1 MEQISSLSF
10 RKKLQLGCFALIGLN
25 SLFMLIVTFASDWNR
40 LLGIIFL
47 VIILAGSFPFI
58 RWFEG
63 QLTEP
68 IDGISR
74 IALNISKGDFSQKV
88 EITSDDSLGQL
99 GQSFNKMIDKLRDI
113 LRDTGSISKQV
124 FQTSRDIYVK
134 NESFRNVLEQV
145 SISAHELAA
154 GAGQIS
160 EEISGVSI
168 TSKDIEVKIVNYAG
182 SAKEMKNRSD
192 LMMTLVEKGRT
203 SVESQGVGMK
213 RNVEVTR
220 QVSDTIDMLARQAA
234 GINSVTRSIS
244 EIAEQ
249 TNLLSL
255 NASIEAARAGEH
267 GRGFAVVA
275 QEVRKLAEE
284 STSLTRE
291 VFGFVK
297 SIEQGI
303 QDAIRSI
310 QVNEDVVKKQTV
322 LIDQTEIVFAEIV
335 GSVGFISEEIT
346 RFAEESE
353 SMLQSSGQIA
363 AAMENISAITE
374 ESAAGTQE
382 VSASMNE
389 QISTV
394 QGIVTQAEEMT
405 RVVTQLQQTIQ
416 IFKL

>member
-1 MEQISSLSF
+1 MDKMSTLSF
-10 RKKLQLGCFALIGLN
+10 RKKLQLGCYGLIGLN
-25 SLFMLIVTFASDWNR
+25 CVFLLILTFSSEWNR
-40 LLGIIFL
+40 LLGIVFL
-47 VIILAGSFPFI
+47 VLLLALSYPFI
-58 RWFEG
+58 RWFEN

-68 IDGISR
+68 VADLSR

-88 EITSDDSLGQL
+88 TVTSDDTLGQL

-124 FQTSRDIYVK
+124 FQTSRDIYSK
-134 NESFRNVLEQV
+134 NENFRTVLEQV

-160 EEISGVSI
+160 EEVSGVSI
-168 TSKDIEVKIVNYAG
+168 TTKDIEVKIVNYAG
-182 SAKEMKNRSD
+182 SAKEMKDRSD
-192 LMMTLVEKGRT
+192 QMMSLVEKGRT

-213 RNVEVTR
+213 RNVEVTQ
-220 QVSDTIDMLARQAA
+220 QVSETIDMLARQAA
-234 GINSVTRSIS
+234 GITNVTRSIS

-303 QDAIRSI
+303 QEAIRSI

-322 LIDQTEIVFAEIV
+322 LIDQTETVFSQIVD
-335 GSVGFISEEIT
+335 SVGFISEEIN

-353 SMLQSSGQIA
+353 QMLLSSEQIA

-389 QISTV
+389 QIATV
-394 QGIVTQAEEMT
+394 QGIVSQAEEMT

-416 IFKL
+416 VFKL

>member
-1 MEQISSLSF
+1 MDKLSSLSF
-10 RKKLQLGCFALIGLN
+10 RKKLQLGCYTLIGLN
-25 SLFMLIVTFASDWNR
+25 SLFMLIVIFTSEWNR

-47 VIILAGSFPFI
+47 VVILGGSYPFI
-58 RWFEG
+58 KWFEK

-68 IDGISR
+68 IADLSQ

-88 EITSDDSLGQL
+88 TVTSDDTLGQL

-124 FQTSRDIYVK
+124 FQTSRDIYTK
-134 NESFRNVLEQV
+134 NENFRSVLEQV
-145 SISAHELAA
+145 SVSAHELAS

-160 EEISGVSI
+160 EEVSGVSV
-168 TSKDIEVKIVNYAG
+168 TSRDIETRITNYAG
-182 SAKEMKNRSD
+182 SAKEMKERSD
-192 LMMTLVEKGRT
+192 QMMSLVEKGRT
-203 SVESQGVGMK
+203 SVESQGAGMK
-213 RNVEVTR
+213 RNVEVTK
-220 QVSDTIDMLARQAA
+220 QVSDTIDLLARQAA
-234 GINSVTRSIS
+234 GITNVTRAIS

-303 QDAIRSI
+303 QDAINSI
-310 QVNEDVVKKQTV
+310 QVNEDVVRKQTV

-346 RFAEESE
+346 RFADESE
-353 SMLQSSGQIA
+353 QMLASSEQIA

-389 QISTV
+389 QIATV
-394 QGIVTQAEEMT
+394 QGIVSQAEEMT

>member
-1 MEQISSLSF
+1 LDKMSTLSF
-10 RKKLQLGCFALIGLN
+10 RKKLQLGCYGLIGLN
-25 SLFMLIVTFASDWNR
+25 CVFLLVLTFSSEWNR

-47 VIILAGSFPFI
+47 VLLLALSYPFI
-58 RWFEG
+58 KWFET

-68 IDGISR
+68 VADLSR

-88 EITSDDSLGQL
+88 TVTSDDTLGQL

-113 LRDTGSISKQV
+113 LRDTGTISKQV
-124 FQTSRDIYVK
+124 FQTSRDIYSK
-134 NESFRNVLEQV
+134 NENFRTVLEQV
-145 SISAHELAA
+145 SISAHELAS

-160 EEISGVSI
+160 EEVSGVSI
-168 TSKDIEVKIVNYAG
+168 TTKDIEVKIVNYAG
-182 SAKEMKNRSD
+182 SAKEMKDRSD
-192 LMMTLVEKGRT
+192 QMMTLVEKGRT

-213 RNVEVTR
+213 RNVEVTQ
-220 QVSDTIDMLARQAA
+220 QVSETIDMLARQAA
-234 GINSVTRSIS
+234 GITNVTRSIS

-303 QDAIRSI
+303 QEAIRSI

-322 LIDQTEIVFAEIV
+322 LIDQTETVFSLIVD
-335 GSVGFISEEIT
+335 SVGFISEEIN

-353 SMLQSSGQIA
+353 QMLVSSEQIA

-389 QISTV
+389 QIATV
-394 QGIVTQAEEMT
+394 QGIVSQAEEMT

-416 IFKL
+416 VFKL

>member
-1 MEQISSLSF
+1 MDKMSTLSF
-10 RKKLQLGCFALIGLN
+10 RKKLQLGCFGLIGLN
-25 SLFMLIVTFASDWNR
+25 CVFLLVLTFSSEWNR

-47 VIILAGSFPFI
+47 VLLLALSYPFI
-58 RWFEG
+58 KWFEA

-68 IDGISR
+68 VADLSR

-88 EITSDDSLGQL
+88 TVTSDDTLGQL

-113 LRDTGSISKQV
+113 LRDTGTISKQV
-124 FQTSRDIYVK
+124 FQTSRDIYSK
-134 NESFRNVLEQV
+134 NENFRTVLEQV
-145 SISAHELAA
+145 SISAHELAS

-160 EEISGVSI
+160 EEVSGVSI
-168 TSKDIEVKIVNYAG
+168 TTKDIEVKIVNYAG
-182 SAKEMKNRSD
+182 SAKEMKDRSVQ
-192 LMMTLVEKGRT
+192 MMTLVEKGRT

-213 RNVEVTR
+213 RNVEVTQ
-220 QVSDTIDMLARQAA
+220 QVSETIDMLARQAA
-234 GINSVTRSIS
+234 GITNVTRSIS

-297 SIEQGI
+297 SIEEGI
-303 QDAIRSI
+303 QEAIRSI

-322 LIDQTEIVFAEIV
+322 LIDQTETVFSQIVD
-335 GSVGFISEEIT
+335 SVGFISEEIN

-353 SMLQSSGQIA
+353 QMLVSSEQIA

-389 QISTV
+389 QIATV
-394 QGIVTQAEEMT
+394 QGIVSQAEEMT

-416 IFKL
+416 VFKL

>member
-1 MEQISSLSF
+1 MDKMSTLSF
-10 RKKLQLGCFALIGLN
+10 RKKLQLGCYGLIGLN
-25 SLFMLIVTFASDWNR
+25 CVFLLVLTISSEWNR

-47 VIILAGSFPFI
+47 ILLLALSYPFI
-58 RWFEG
+58 RWFEN

-68 IDGISR
+68 VADLSR

-88 EITSDDSLGQL
+88 TVTSDDTLGQL

-124 FQTSRDIYVK
+124 FQTSRDIYSK
-134 NESFRNVLEQV
+134 NENFRTVLEQV

-160 EEISGVSI
+160 EEVSGVSI
-168 TSKDIEVKIVNYAG
+168 TTKDIEVKIVNYAG
-182 SAKEMKNRSD
+182 SAKEMKDRSD
-192 LMMTLVEKGRT
+192 QMMTLVEKGRT

-213 RNVEVTR
+213 RNVEVTQ
-220 QVSDTIDMLARQAA
+220 QVSETIDMLARQAA
-234 GINSVTRSIS
+234 GITNVTRSIS

-303 QDAIRSI
+303 QEAIRSI
-310 QVNEDVVKKQTV
+310 QVNEDVVRKQTV
-322 LIDQTEIVFAEIV
+322 LIDQTETVFAQIV
-335 GSVGFISEEIT
+335 DSVGFISEEIN

-353 SMLQSSGQIA
+353 QMLVSSEQIA

-394 QGIVTQAEEMT
+394 QGIVSQAEEMT

-416 IFKL
+416 VFKL

>member
-1 MEQISSLSF
+1 MYVNCYVRDRLEPLTRYYFSIVILGSSY
-10 RKKLQLGCFALIGLN
+10 
-25 SLFMLIVTFASDWNR
+25 
-40 LLGIIFL
+40 
-47 VIILAGSFPFI
+47 PFI
-58 RWFEG
+58 KWFEG

-68 IDGISR
+68 VTELSR

-88 EITSDDSLGQL
+88 AVTSDDTLGQL

-124 FQTSRDIYVK
+124 FQTSRDIYTK
-134 NESFRNVLEQV
+134 NESFRTVLEQV
-145 SISAHELAA
+145 SISAHELAS

-160 EEISGVSI
+160 EEVSGVSI
-168 TSKDIEVKIVNYAG
+168 TTKNIESKVVTYSG
-182 SAKEMKNRSD
+182 SAKEMKTRSD
-192 LMMTLVEKGRT
+192 QMMALVEKGRT
-203 SVESQGVGMK
+203 SVESQGAGMK
-213 RNVEVTR
+213 RNVEVTQ
-220 QVSDTIDMLARQAA
+220 QVSETINLLAQQAA
-234 GINSVTRSIS
+234 GISSVTRSIS

-303 QDAIRSI
+303 RDAIHSI
-310 QVNEDVVKKQTV
+310 QVNEDVVKKQTL

-353 SMLQSSGQIA
+353 QMLTSSEQIA
-363 AAMENISAITE
+363 SAMENISAITE
-374 ESAAGTQE
+374 QSAAGTQE

-389 QISTV
+389 QIATV
-394 QGIVTQAEEMT
+394 KGIVIQAEEMT

>member
-1 MEQISSLSF
+1 MDKLSSLSF
-10 RKKLQLGCFALIGLN
+10 RKKLQLGCFALLGIN

-47 VIILAGSFPFI
+47 VIIIIGAVPFT
-58 RWFEG
+58 RWFEN

-68 IDGISR
+68 IADLSR

-88 EITSDDSLGQL
+88 TITTDDSLGQL

-124 FQTSRDIYVK
+124 FQTSRDIYTK
-134 NESFRNVLEQV
+134 NENFRSVLEQV
-145 SISAHELAA
+145 SVSAHELAA

-160 EEISGVSI
+160 EEVSGVSV
-168 TSKDIEVKIVNYAG
+168 TSRDIEVKVVNYAG
-182 SAKEMKNRSD
+182 SAQEMKNRSEQ
-192 LMMTLVEKGRT
+192 MMTLVEKGRT

-220 QVSDTIDMLARQAA
+220 QVSDTIDLLAKQAA
-234 GINSVTRSIS
+234 GITSVTRAIS

-303 QDAIRSI
+303 QEAIRSI
-310 QVNEDVVKKQTV
+310 QMNEEVVKKQTQ
-322 LIDQTEIVFAEIV
+322 LIEQTETVFAEIV
-335 GSVGFISEEIT
+335 GSVSFISEEIK
-346 RFAEESE
+346 RFADESE
-353 SMLQSSGQIA
+353 QMLQSSNLIA

-389 QISTV
+389 QIATV
-394 QGIVTQAEEMT
+394 QGIVSQAEEMT

>member
-1 MEQISSLSF
+1 M
-10 RKKLQLGCFALIGLN
+10 
-25 SLFMLIVTFASDWNR
+25 
-40 LLGIIFL
+40 
-47 VIILAGSFPFI
+47 
-58 RWFEG
+58 
-63 QLTEP
+63 TEL
-68 IDGISR
+68 SR

-88 EITSDDSLGQL
+88 AVTSDDTLGQL

-124 FQTSRDIYVK
+124 FQTSRDIYTK
-134 NESFRNVLEQV
+134 NESFRTVLEQV
-145 SISAHELAA
+145 SISAHELAS

-160 EEISGVSI
+160 EEVSGVSI
-168 TSKDIEVKIVNYAG
+168 TTKNIESKVVTYSG
-182 SAKEMKNRSD
+182 SAKEMKTRSD
-192 LMMTLVEKGRT
+192 QMMALVEKGRT
-203 SVESQGVGMK
+203 SVESQGAGMK
-213 RNVEVTR
+213 RNVEVTQ
-220 QVSDTIDMLARQAA
+220 QVSETINLLAQQAA
-234 GINSVTRSIS
+234 GISSVTRSIS

-303 QDAIRSI
+303 RDAIHSI
-310 QVNEDVVKKQTV
+310 QVNEDVVKKQTL

-353 SMLQSSGQIA
+353 QMLTSSEQIA
-363 AAMENISAITE
+363 SAMENISAITE
-374 ESAAGTQE
+374 QSAAGTQE

-389 QISTV
+389 QIATV
-394 QGIVTQAEEMT
+394 KGIVIQAEEMT

>member
-1 MEQISSLSF
+1 MDKLASLSF
-10 RKKLQLGCFALIGLN
+10 RKKLQLGCFTLIGLN
-25 SLFMLIVTFASDWNR
+25 ALFLLIVTFTTDWNR

-47 VIILAGSFPFI
+47 VIMIGCSYPFI
-58 RWFEG
+58 KWFEG

-68 IDGISR
+68 IADLSR

-88 EITSDDSLGQL
+88 TVTSDDTLGQL

-124 FQTSRDIYVK
+124 SLTSRDIYTK
-134 NESFRNVLEQV
+134 NENFRTVLEQV
-145 SISAHELAA
+145 SISAHELAS

-160 EEISGVSI
+160 EEVSGVSI
-168 TSKDIEVKIVNYAG
+168 TSRDIETKVVTYAG
-182 SAKEMKNRSD
+182 SAKEMKERSD
-192 LMMTLVEKGRT
+192 QMMTLVEKGRT
-203 SVESQGVGMK
+203 SVESQGAGMK
-213 RNVEVTR
+213 RNVEVTK
-220 QVSDTIDMLARQAA
+220 QVSETIDLLARQAA
-234 GINSVTRSIS
+234 GISNVTRSIS

-303 QDAIRSI
+303 QDAIHSI

-353 SMLQSSGQIA
+353 QMLASSEQIA

-374 ESAAGTQE
+374 QSAAGTQE

-389 QISTV
+389 QIATV
-394 QGIVTQAEEMT
+394 QGIVSQAEEMT
-405 RVVTQLQQTIQ
+405 RIVTQLQQTIQ
-416 IFKL
+416 VFKL

>member
-1 MEQISSLSF
+1 MDKMSTLSF
-10 RKKLQLGCFALIGLN
+10 RKKLQLGCYGLIGLN
-25 SLFMLIVTFASDWNR
+25 CVFLLVLTISSEWNR

-47 VIILAGSFPFI
+47 ILLLALSYPFI
-58 RWFEG
+58 RWFEN

-68 IDGISR
+68 VADLSR

-88 EITSDDSLGQL
+88 TVTSDDTLGQL

-124 FQTSRDIYVK
+124 FQTSRDIYSK
-134 NESFRNVLEQV
+134 NENFRTVLEQV

-160 EEISGVSI
+160 EEVSGVSI
-168 TSKDIEVKIVNYAG
+168 TTKDIEVKIVNYAG
-182 SAKEMKNRSD
+182 SAKEMKDRSD
-192 LMMTLVEKGRT
+192 QMMTLVEKGRT

-213 RNVEVTR
+213 RNVEVTQ
-220 QVSDTIDMLARQAA
+220 QVSETIDMLARQAA
-234 GINSVTRSIS
+234 GITNVTRSIS

-303 QDAIRSI
+303 QEAIRSI

-322 LIDQTEIVFAEIV
+322 LIDQTETVFAQIV
-335 GSVGFISEEIT
+335 DSVGFISEEIN

-353 SMLQSSGQIA
+353 QMLVSSEQIA

-394 QGIVTQAEEMT
+394 QGIVSQAEEMT

-416 IFKL
+416 VFKL

>member
-1 MEQISSLSF
+1 MGSMSF
-10 RKKLQLGCFALIGLN
+10 RKKLQLGCYALIGLN
-25 SLFMLIVTFASDWNR
+25 SIFMLIVTFTTDWNR

-47 VIILAGSFPFI
+47 VVLIGGSYPFI
-58 RWFEG
+58 KWFEG

-68 IDGISR
+68 VADLSR
-74 IALNISKGDFSQKV
+74 IALNIAKGDFSQKV
-88 EITSDDSLGQL
+88 TVTSDDTLGQL
-99 GQSFNKMIDKLRDI
+99 GQSFNKMIDKLREI
-113 LRDTGSISKQV
+113 LKDTGSISKQV
-124 FQTSRDIYVK
+124 FQTSRDIYTK
-134 NESFRNVLEQV
+134 NENFRSVLEQV
-145 SISAHELAA
+145 SVSAHELAS

-160 EEISGVSI
+160 EEVSGVSI
-168 TSKDIEVKIVNYAG
+168 TSKDIEIKIESYAG
-182 SAKEMKNRSD
+182 SAKEMKARSD
-192 LMMTLVEKGRT
+192 QMMTLVEKGRT
-203 SVESQGVGMK
+203 SVESQGAGMK
-213 RNVEVTR
+213 RNVEVTK
-220 QVSDTIDMLARQAA
+220 QVSETIDLLARQAA
-234 GINSVTRSIS
+234 GITNVTNSIS

-267 GRGFAVVA
+267 GKGFAVVA

-303 QDAIRSI
+303 QEAIRSI
-310 QVNEDVVKKQTV
+310 QINEDVVKKQTL

-353 SMLQSSGQIA
+353 QMLASSEQIA

-374 ESAAGTQE
+374 QSAAGTQE

-389 QISTV
+389 QIATV
-394 QGIVTQAEEMT
+394 QGIVSQAEEMT

>member
-1 MEQISSLSF
+1 MDKMSTLSF
-10 RKKLQLGCFALIGLN
+10 RRKLQLGCYALIGLN
-25 SLFMLIVTFASDWNR
+25 CVFLLVLTFASEWNR
-40 LLGIIFL
+40 LLGIIFVV
-47 VIILAGSFPFI
+47 VILGCSFPFI
-58 RWFEG
+58 RWFEN

-68 IDGISR
+68 VTDLSR

-88 EITSDDSLGQL
+88 TVTSDDTLGQL
-99 GQSFNKMIDKLRDI
+99 GQSFNKMIDKLREI
-113 LRDTGSISKQV
+113 LHDTGSISKQV

-134 NESFRNVLEQV
+134 NESFRTVLEQV
-145 SISAHELAA
+145 SISAHELAS

-160 EEISGVSI
+160 EEVSGVSI
-168 TSKDIEVKIVNYAG
+168 TSKDIEMKIVNYAG
-182 SAKEMKNRSD
+182 SAKEMKDRSD
-192 LMMTLVEKGRT
+192 QMMTLVEKGRT
-203 SVESQGVGMK
+203 SVESQGIGMK
-213 RNVEVTR
+213 RNVEVTQ
-220 QVSDTIDMLARQAA
+220 QVSDTIDMLARQAE
-234 GINSVTRSIS
+234 GISSVTRSIS

-303 QDAIRSI
+303 QDAIHSI

-353 SMLQSSGQIA
+353 QMLASSGQIA

-394 QGIVTQAEEMT
+394 QGIVAQAEEMT

-416 IFKL
+416 VFKL